1 MSIPPTQRQLALLRF
16 IAGYLQAHDG
26 VSPTFA
32 ECAAGV
38 GLAGKSGTAR
48 LLDGLE
54 ERGLIRRLPGRTRAI
69 ELLVDVPVPQ
79 TPDGAPLFSVPWH
92 YKAPIV
98 GKSLREYPTFAGAR
112 QA

>member
-1 MSIPPTQRQLALLRF
+1 MSIAPTQRQLALLRF

-26 VSPTFA
+26 VSPSFN
-32 ECAAGV
+32 ECAAGI
-38 GLAGKSGTAR
+38 GLASRGSVAG

-54 ERGLIRRLPGRTRAI
+54 GRRLIRRLPGRTRAI

-79 TPDGAPLFSVPWH
+79 TPEGAPLFSVPWR
-92 YKAPIV
+92 YKARIV

>member
-1 MSIPPTQRQLALLRF
+1 MSIAPTQRQLALLRF

-26 VSPTFA
+26 VSPTLT
-32 ECAAGV
+32 ECAAGI
-38 GLAGKSGTAR
+38 GLAGKSSTAR
-48 LLDGLE
+48 LLDRLE
-54 ERGLIRRLPGRTRAI
+54 ARGLIRRLPRRTLAI

-79 TPDGAPLFSVPWH
+79 TPEGAPMFSVPWR
-92 YKAPIV
+92 YKARIV